1 MSVALTRARTVVLTL
16 ALAAGLLLAAAIPWF
31 TATVPTVLAPE
42 TLTASGTQ
50 ALPVVAAGAPVV
62 AATAVV
68 LAIGGNVVRRLGG
81 LVLVVTAGLVLG
93 ATIGLL
99 RDPLPALERRAAEVT
114 GLRVV
119 AGPLTLGPGGYLTLV
134 LAALLVVLGLL
145 VLLGPRWHAAARR
158 FERAD
163 AAGGAA
169 PADATP
175 RAQAMDDWDALGRG
189 EDPSTPERR

>member
-1 MSVALTRARTVVLTL
+1 MSAVLTRARTVVLTL

-42 TLTASGTQ
+42 TLTASGAQ
-50 ALPVVAAGAPVV
+50 VLPVVAAGAPVV

-68 LAIGGNVVRRLGG
+68 LVIGGNVVRRLGG

-93 ATIGLL
+93 ATVGLL

-114 GLRVV
+114 GLRIV
-119 AGPLTLGPGGYLTLV
+119 AEPVTLGPGGYLTLG

-158 FERAD
+158 FERVAETAAAD
-163 AAGGAA
+163 R
-169 PADATP
+169 ADDTP
-175 RAQAMDDWDALGRG
+175 RVQAMDDWDALGRG
-189 EDPSTPERR
+189 EDPSTP